1 MEIKNLF
8 GYKIN
13 DKGVILGLKG
23 TPIKK
28 NNMIK
33 IVWGDGSLKEIPYA
47 KLVYYAFHQD
57 LDLND
62 KSIVIKHIDG
72 NKNNF
77 NIKNLDAVE
86 KKEYY
91 RENSRKSKLTKEQI
105 NEIIKEYKSQEEDL
119 DKNNPF
125 KKISY
130 RKIAEKYGVSHT
142 LIRNIMKNCI

>member
-1 MEIKNLF
+1 MAVRDLF

-13 DKGVILGLKG
+13 EKGTIIGLRG

-28 NNMIK
+28 NNIIK
-33 IVWGDGSLKEIPYA
+33 VVWEDGTIKEIPYA
-47 KLVYYAFHQD
+47 KLVYYAFNRD

-62 KSIVIKHIDG
+62 KKIVIKHIDG

-77 NIKNLDAVE
+77 NINNLEAVE

-91 RENSRKSKLTKEQI
+91 RENSSKTKLTKEQI
-105 NEIIKEYKSQEEDL
+105 DEIIEIYNSQEEGA

-130 RKIAEKYGVSHT
+130 RKIADRYGVSHT
-142 LIRNIMKNCI
+142 LINKIVKNCI

>member
-1 MEIKNLF
+1 MAVRDLF

-13 DKGVILGLKG
+13 EKGTIIGLRG

-28 NNMIK
+28 NNIIK
-33 IVWGDGSLKEIPYA
+33 VVWEDGTIKEIPYA
-47 KLVYYAFHQD
+47 KLVYYAFNRD

-62 KSIVIKHIDG
+62 KKIVIKHIDG

-77 NIKNLDAVE
+77 NINNLEAVE

-91 RENSRKSKLTKEQI
+91 RENSSKTKLTKEQI
-105 NEIIKEYKSQEEDL
+105 DEIIEIYNNQEEVA

-130 RKIAEKYGVSHT
+130 RKIADRYGVSHT
-142 LIRNIMKNCI
+142 LINKIVKNCI